1 MTIQKQLLV
10 YMPNVSAIT
19 TEAFTL
25 FAMNHTYDWLKS
37 KSPAEQREIV
47 NKSRKDVKSL
57 HEKYKQRQAE
67 IIEVR
72 RQNLEA
78 ERQQKEKR
86 EKARMADL
94 KKLQKELEKVGG
106 LWTTDEE
113 VDEGLAK
120 LVTTPRNANKVKLDA
135 IKTQIH
141 HRKKVM
147 DQKFPASCG
156 FFSQNNVAF
165 SLEEM
170 IVKLKLIISL
180 G

>member
-1 MTIQKQLLV
+1 
-10 YMPNVSAIT
+10 MPNVGALT

-47 NKSRKDVKSL
+47 NKSRKDIKSL
-57 HEKYKQRQAE
+57 REKYKQRQAE

-86 EKARMADL
+86 EKARLEDL
-94 KKLQKELEKVGG
+94 KKLQKDLEKVGG
-106 LWTTDEE
+106 LWTTDQE
-113 VDEGLAK
+113 VDEGFAK
-120 LVTTPRNANKVKLDA
+120 LVTTPRNINKVKLDA
-135 IKTQIH
+135 IKTQIN
-141 HRKKVM
+141 HRKKVLK
-147 DQKFPASCG
+147 QKFPTSCG

-165 SLEEM
+165 SLDEM
-170 IVKLKLIISL
+170 IAKLKFVISL